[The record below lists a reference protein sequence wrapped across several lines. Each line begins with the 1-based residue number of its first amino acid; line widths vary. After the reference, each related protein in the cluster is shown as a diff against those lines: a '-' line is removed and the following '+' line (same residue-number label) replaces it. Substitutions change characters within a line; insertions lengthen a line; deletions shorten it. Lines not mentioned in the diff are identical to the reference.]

1 MTNEGGAHTVSPVLQ
16 RLLRPVLRTWG
27 AYARDD
33 LAPRPDDTPRVHAP
47 GIGLDRLLVIGSG
60 VAVGWGVRSHDLAL
74 PGALA
79 RSLAVRTGR
88 GVDVDVTAD
97 PELTARSAPR
107 ALLERRLA
115 DYDAFIVSLGLNEAL
130 ALESLPVWRRS
141 VVQVI
146 DTLRSHAATRSRI
159 FLLGIPPVR
168 AFEFYDSP
176 AGTIASAHA
185 RRLNRA
191 MLEVSRVTPGV
202 TFIPLVTPPDAERRH
217 LDRTRY
223 SAWGDAI
230 AETIAP
236 LMFLDRVARPGH
248 AHSSLDE
255 QRRQAAVDAL
265 GLAEGSERLDRIV
278 ALAARL
284 FGAQAAA
291 FSIVDRDHV
300 WFRATAGSA
309 SGTTPRED
317 AFCSTTITGRGALVV
332 PDARVDSRFS
342 SSSIVAGPPAVRFY
356 AGYPVLSPTGEPI
369 GALCVFDARPRSSDD
384 VDLELLRRLAS
395 MVEAELA
402 ALEPRKRV
410 RR

>member
-1 MTNEGGAHTVSPVLQ
+1 MSPVLL

-47 GIGLDRLLVIGSG
+47 GIGLDRLLVFGSG
-60 VAVGWGVRSHDLAL
+60 VAVGWGVRSHELAL

-79 RSLAVRTGR
+79 RALAARTGR

-97 PELTARSAPR
+97 PEFFARSVPR
-107 ALLERRLA
+107 ALRRQRLA

-130 ALESLPVWRRS
+130 ALESVSVWRRS

-146 DTLRSHAATRSRI
+146 DALRSEASTRSRI

-168 AFEFYDSP
+168 TFEFYDSP
-176 AGTIASAHA
+176 AGSIATAHA

-191 MLEVSRVTPGV
+191 TLEVSRVTPGV
-202 TFIPLVTPPDAERRH
+202 TFVPLVAPAAGLHRH
-217 LDRTRY
+217 LDRARY
-223 SAWGDAI
+223 VAWGDGI
-230 AETIAP
+230 AQTIAP
-236 LMFLDRVARPGH
+236 LMFLDRAARPGRTPP
-248 AHSSLDE
+248 SLNE
-255 QRRQAAVDAL
+255 QRRQAAVEAL
-265 GLAEGSERLDRIV
+265 ALDEGSRRLDSIV

-284 FGAQAAA
+284 FGTQAAA
-291 FSIVDRDHV
+291 FSIVDQDHV
-300 WFRATAGSA
+300 WFKATAGSA
-309 SGTTPRED
+309 SGTIPRED
-317 AFCSTTITGRGALVV
+317 AFCSTTIVGRGALVV
-332 PDARVDSRFS
+332 PDARVDARFS
-342 SSSIVAGPPAVRFY
+342 TSSIVTGPPAVRFY

-369 GALCVFDARPRSSDD
+369 GALCVFDPGPRSADD

-395 MVEAELA
+395 MVESELA
-402 ALEPRKRV
+402 ARAPRKRV